1 MANETRSSEP
11 SFWDELGKPQTNGHG
26 GGTVTKPPP
35 PNQRDRTAK
44 PSAGTRRTGK
54 KAVEAPSDEPPVRV
68 WNALDMD
75 TSRQIEWIAAQRL
88 PENSVCYML
97 GAEGIGKSLFLVW
110 LTALLTTGKPSP
122 EFGMPARDPQTVV
135 WVITEDDWV
144 MVARPRMELAGVDL
158 AHVRVIC
165 ADQDGSGAPE
175 FPRDIGRV
183 SEAVADG
190 AALVIVDAWAD
201 TLPGGLSV
209 RDPQQAR
216 QALHPW
222 KDLATRA
229 GVSVLLSGHT
239 NREKGGN
246 VRNAYG
252 MTGEIRKKARM
263 TMLAQADPDE
273 QGVLTIGPEKSNLA
287 PAVPASRFRIEA
299 VQVFEPTPTSDGM
312 VPRLVWIGDSEH
324 SARDLFT
331 AAAEDE
337 QEDRRDR
344 SEAEMWLEDFLTAAG
359 KPVPSAEVMKAAA
372 ERKDGK
378 LSRRTVQR
386 AQERLKLV
394 VSHVGFPRTTMWCL
408 PGDQLKTIDHPRA
421 AG

>member
-1 MANETRSSEP
+1 MAESASRLAEYAR
-11 SFWDELGKPQTNGHG
+11 TNGLAKRPTTG
-26 GGTVTKPPP
+26 RERTLEALAAPPRP
-35 PNQRDRTAK
+35 KA
-44 PSAGTRRTGK
+44 SAGTRRAAK
-54 KAVEAPSDEPPVRV
+54 KAVEAPSNEPPVRV

-97 GAEGIGKSLFLVW
+97 GAEGIGKSLFLIW
-110 LTALLTTGKPSP
+110 LTALLTTGKAAP
-122 EFGMPARDPQTVV
+122 EFGMTGRDPQTVV

-158 AHVRVIC
+158 AYVRVIC

-175 FPRDIGRV
+175 FPRDIDRV

-263 TMLAQADPDE
+263 TMLAQVDPDDE
-273 QGVLTIGPEKSNLA
+273 GVLTIGPEKSNLA

-312 VPRLVWIGDSEH
+312 VPRLVWIGDAAH
-324 SARDLFT
+324 SARDLFS

-344 SEAEMWLEDFLTAAG
+344 NEVDMWLEDFLAQAG
-359 KPVPSAEVMKAAA
+359 EPVPSADVIKAAA
-372 ERKDGK
+372 KDGPFA
-378 LSRRTVQR
+378 RRTVQR
-386 AQERLKLV
+386 AQERLNLV
-394 VSHVGFPRTTMWCL
+394 VSQAGFPRRTMWSL
-408 PGDQLKTIDHPRA
+408 PGDQLKTIDTPKA